1 MVTERVSGVGF
12 GEALRAWAYV
22 GLNSFGGPAGQ
33 IAVMHREIVDRR
45 KWLDENRFLH
55 ALNYAM
61 LLPGPEAQELA
72 TYIGWLMHG
81 TRGGLAAGLLFI
93 LPGALVLLALSIIY
107 ALYQQTAFVQAI
119 FYGVKPAVVAL
130 IAVAVV
136 RLSRRAI
143 HNRLQLAVAIGAF
156 VAIFFFDVPFPL
168 IVVAAALVGFA
179 GHRLGRAQ
187 PTQAL
192 PADDARPSAPRA
204 RRSLAVLL
212 VGLVIWLLPVAL
224 TVIVTGP
231 QSVFSQ
237 LALFFAFAAV
247 ITFGGAYALLAY
259 IAQQA
264 VDVYGWLTP
273 DQMLDGL
280 GMAETTPGPLI
291 MVVQFVGFMAAFGQP
306 SGLDPIVAG
315 VVASMLVTWV
325 TFAPSFVWI
334 FTGAPYVE
342 SLRNRPTLSAALS
355 GVTAAVVGV
364 IANLGVW
371 FAMQTLFATSGEL
384 RIGPLRLHTVELASI
399 DLVALGLTAFALVA
413 LLRLKW
419 SLFLTLG
426 VSAAL
431 GAAWFLVAG
440 YFVPG

>member
-1 MVTERVSGVGF
+1 M
-12 GEALRAWAYV
+12 
-22 GLNSFGGPAGQ
+22 
-33 IAVMHREIVDRR
+33 
-45 KWLDENRFLH
+45 
-55 ALNYAM
+55 
-61 LLPGPEAQELA
+61 
-72 TYIGWLMHG
+72 
-81 TRGGLAAGLLFI
+81 
-93 LPGALVLLALSIIY
+93 
-107 ALYQQTAFVQAI
+107 
-119 FYGVKPAVVAL
+119 
-130 IAVAVV
+130 
-136 RLSRRAI
+136 
-143 HNRLQLAVAIGAF
+143 
-156 VAIFFFDVPFPL
+156 
-168 IVVAAALVGFA
+168 
-179 GHRLGRAQ
+179 
-187 PTQAL
+187 
-192 PADDARPSAPRA
+192 
-204 RRSLAVLL
+204 AVLL

-224 TVIVTGP
+224 TVVITGP

-264 VDVYGWLTP
+264 VDVYGWLSP

-315 VVASMLVTWV
+315 VVASVLVTWV

-355 GVTAAVVGV
+355 GMTAAVVGV

-384 RIGPLRLHTVELASI
+384 QHRAAQAAHRRAGVDRSRRARPDGLRARRAAPSEVVAVPDAAASQPRS
-399 DLVALGLTAFALVA
+399 ARRGS
-413 LLRLKW
+413 W
-419 SLFLTLG
+419 SLATSSPDDRQG
-426 VSAAL
+426 RSPARAAR
-431 GAAWFLVAG
+431 
-440 YFVPG
+440 PS

>member
-1 MVTERVSGVGF
+1 MTDHLPGVGF

-45 KWLDENRFLH
+45 KWLDESRFLH

-93 LPGALVLLALSIIY
+93 LPGALVLLALSIVY

-143 HNRLQLAVAIGAF
+143 HNRLQAAVAVGAF

-179 GHRLGRAQ
+179 GHRLGRSEPARAEA
-187 PTQAL
+187 TQE
-192 PADDARPSAPRA
+192 ARPSPPRA
-204 RRSLAVLL
+204 RRSIAVLL

-224 TVIVTGP
+224 TVVVTGP

-237 LALFFAFAAV
+237 LVLFFAFAAV

-264 VDVYGWLTP
+264 VDVYGWLSP

-291 MVVQFVGFMAAFGQP
+291 MVVQFVAFMAAFGQP

-315 VVASMLVTWV
+315 VLASVLVTWV

-342 SLRNRPTLSAALS
+342 SLRNRSTLSAALS

-431 GAAWFLVAG
+431 GAAWFLVVGYLAAG
-440 YFVPG
+440 